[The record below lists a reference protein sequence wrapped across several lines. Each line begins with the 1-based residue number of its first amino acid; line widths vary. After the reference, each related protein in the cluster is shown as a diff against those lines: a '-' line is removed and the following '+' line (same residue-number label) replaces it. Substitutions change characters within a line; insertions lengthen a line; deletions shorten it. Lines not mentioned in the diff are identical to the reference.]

1 MNKRIDVNSKL
12 LMAAQGR
19 SQRNVELLKIASA
32 RAHNASPLAEP
43 ITLPEIEAACQTHV
57 NVGLFSSIM
66 GQIQTGHH
74 RFGLVNENPTHLSCL
89 AI

>member
-1 MNKRIDVNSKL
+1 MNKRIGVNSN
-12 LMAAQGR
+12 G
-19 SQRNVELLKIASA
+19 SA
-32 RAHNASPLAEP
+32 RAEPKKRRASQNSKCASPLAEP

-66 GQIQTGHH
+66 GQIQTGHR

-89 AI
+89 AISKY

>member
-1 MNKRIDVNSKL
+1 MNKRIDVNSNGSGAEPKKRR
-12 LMAAQGR
+12 A
-19 SQRNVELLKIASA
+19 SQNSKC
-32 RAHNASPLAEP
+32 AEP

-57 NVGLFSSIM
+57 NVGLISSIM

-89 AI
+89 AISKY